1 MKLQKKL
8 YIYQSS
14 SWKNSFLD
22 FLRLFFGE
30 KNKILEK
37 WQGRGVQSLQIKDSV
52 FSFPFSII
60 KGGKKNKNS
69 QNLIFK
75 LPNILFLKSKEG
87 KSFVYC
93 IFKIMSLKY
102 K

>member
-60 KGGKKNKNS
+60 KGGKKKN
-69 QNLIFK
+69 K
-75 LPNILFLKSKEG
+75 LPEFNFQATQYLVFKEQG
-87 KSFVYC
+87 REKFCLLY
-93 IFKIMSLKY
+93 F
-102 K
+102 

>member
-22 FLRLFFGE
+22 FLRLFLGE

-60 KGGKKNKNS
+60 KGGKKKTKTPR
-69 QNLIFK
+69 I
-75 LPNILFLKSKEG
+75 
-87 KSFVYC
+87 
-93 IFKIMSLKY
+93 
-102 K
+102 